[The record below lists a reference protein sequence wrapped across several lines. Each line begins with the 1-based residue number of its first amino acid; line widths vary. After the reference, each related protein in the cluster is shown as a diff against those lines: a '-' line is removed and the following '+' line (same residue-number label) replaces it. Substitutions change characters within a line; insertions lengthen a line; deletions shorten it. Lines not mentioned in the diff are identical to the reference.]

1 MLIVFVN
8 FEIEEEE
15 KVHEIERNVRCCL
28 TIFESIDFTEQKEV
42 VTSLT
47 LQNRIKNRGRLGTI
61 KATLFLRS
69 DFVSLKRLFDNFFS
83 YFFSKSKSPSHL
95 VKS

>member
-1 MLIVFVN
+1 MLIVSVN

-15 KVHEIERNVRCCL
+15 KAREIERNVRCRL

-61 KATLFLRS
+61 KATLFLHS
-69 DFVSLKRLFDNFFS
+69 DFVSLKRLFYKFFG
-83 YFFSKSKSPSHL
+83 YFFSKSPSHL